1 MRRRGFIGTT
11 GLATISFAG
20 AHVPL
25 GILSAGAQAR
35 APGDE
40 HVWMAPSRVTL
51 FQSFITVAEAKGW
64 FREEGV
70 NVKVQPGTGT
80 AAAVQQVAT
89 GGTAFGMAAPV
100 ATCGPIADQDAP
112 IVTIGQV
119 AYRGFFEIASR
130 ADRPLRHPSDFQ
142 GKTIG
147 ILSVGG
153 TTDLQLDAMSIAV
166 GLDPTK
172 VRKVVTG
179 IGLTGLPLL
188 MRGDV
193 DGFFVFYESK
203 TALERDRAPLHYL
216 PGDDFAPMPG
226 DALITGRAFADDP
239 RNEQAIIRFL
249 RAARRGVEYMQDE
262 RNFDDIVSVLKAYNP
277 IEAQDVEKGRRI
289 LSVLRGY
296 MQPPAGMKRLRMDEA
311 AWARCIELLE
321 KIDVIKKKGVP
332 HARFFTNRFVDQA

>member
-1 MRRRGFIGTT
+1 
-11 GLATISFAG
+11 
-20 AHVPL
+20 
-25 GILSAGAQAR
+25 
-35 APGDE
+35 
-40 HVWMAPSRVTL
+40 
-51 FQSFITVAEAKGW
+51 
-64 FREEGV
+64 
-70 NVKVQPGTGT
+70 
-80 AAAVQQVAT
+80 
-89 GGTAFGMAAPV
+89 
-100 ATCGPIADQDAP
+100 
-112 IVTIGQV
+112 
-119 AYRGFFEIASR
+119 
-130 ADRPLRHPSDFQ
+130 
-142 GKTIG
+142 
-147 ILSVGG
+147 
-153 TTDLQLDAMSIAV
+153 MSIAV

-226 DALITGRAFADDP
+226 DALITGRAFAEDP
-239 RNEQAIIRFL
+239 RNEQAIVRFL

-277 IEAQDVEKGRRI
+277 IEAQDAEKGRRI

>member
-51 FQSFITVAEAKGW
+51 FQSFMTVAEAKGW

-179 IGLTGLPLL
+179 IGLTGLLPSLIGDGTGTTL
-188 MRGDV
+188 TASGRGTPFDSPCRTCHAIFSSG
-193 DGFFVFYESK
+193 DRGERLYIPGKSINS
-203 TALERDRAPLHYL
+203 TASPCRVKAVPVLFSTVT
-216 PGDDFAPMPG
+216 PG
-226 DALITGRAFADDP
+226 
-239 RNEQAIIRFL
+239 
-249 RAARRGVEYMQDE
+249 
-262 RNFDDIVSVLKAYNP
+262 
-277 IEAQDVEKGRRI
+277 
-289 LSVLRGY
+289 
-296 MQPPAGMKRLRMDEA
+296 
-311 AWARCIELLE
+311 
-321 KIDVIKKKGVP
+321 
-332 HARFFTNRFVDQA
+332 